1 MKKLWKVLCL
11 TVMMCLA
18 LPLISFAG
26 QWQQDTNG
34 WWYQNTNGSYLSNG
48 WYWIGDSCYYFNDQG
63 YVLTNTTTPDGQAV
77 NESGAW
83 MVNGVVQTRP
93 TELWLSSIGVRIP
106 NGYSGGYDE
115 EGDISIETTNPL
127 GLHEYGAVYVATVV
141 EQNIN
146 LLTAYYGEAG
156 LIELSDAISDEL
168 VRELGYNA
176 ILMGKNSLDFASGRW
191 YHYAYTVV
199 DSGIAVNLHMYVSY
213 VGAEA
218 RIVMV
223 MGENREF
230 TPDQFVMEYIK

>member
-106 NGYSGGYDE
+106 NGYSGG
-115 EGDISIETTNPL
+115 
-127 GLHEYGAVYVATVV
+127 
-141 EQNIN
+141 
-146 LLTAYYGEAG
+146 
-156 LIELSDAISDEL
+156 
-168 VRELGYNA
+168 
-176 ILMGKNSLDFASGRW
+176 
-191 YHYAYTVV
+191 
-199 DSGIAVNLHMYVSY
+199 
-213 VGAEA
+213 
-218 RIVMV
+218 
-223 MGENREF
+223 
-230 TPDQFVMEYIK
+230 